1 MGRTRSRPSRLIVL
15 AQFFPLILAVHITLA
30 VMLFLPSILLPFT
43 MRARRAGTPTPP
55 EPGRFARA
63 LQWMQR
69 NGTLVIGIGLALTG
83 AGLVAVLGTQLLSQ
97 PWLLLALVLY
107 TINLLIAFFVQRP
120 GVARLL
126 RFRGETSDE
135 ATSRWK
141 VWARRQRYVS
151 YVMAGLVGVIGFL
164 MMTKPDL

>member
-1 MGRTRSRPSRLIVL
+1 VL

-43 MRARRAGTPTPP
+43 MRARRAGTEPP
-55 EPGRFARA
+55 KPGRVTRA

-69 NGTLVIGIGLALTG
+69 NGTVVIGIGLAVTG

-97 PWLLLALVLY
+97 PWLLVALVLY

-126 RFRGETSDE
+126 RFRGETSE
-135 ATSRWK
+135 AATERWK

-151 YVMAGLVGVIGFL
+151 YVMAGLIGTIGFL
-164 MMTKPDL
+164 MMTKPEF